1 MMTIDDLDTLKV
13 VSDSFR
19 IQILEVL
26 VSKPQSVNQIAEK
39 MGLAPSKLYYHINLL
54 EKHGLIQV
62 VDTTLHGNII
72 EKHYWVTAFNIR
84 LDDNLC
90 SFSVTEDMDNIASI
104 MVVPIDATR
113 NDIIRSLEAR
123 RFARDQGAEE
133 HPRQV
138 MIYREVSNLSDEQ
151 ANDFIAR
158 FKALTEEFESA
169 SDQESGEDVQTHAL
183 TIAFYP
189 SFYYDQSKESHST

>member
-1 MMTIDDLDTLKV
+1 
-13 VSDSFR
+13 
-19 IQILEVL
+19 
-26 VSKPQSVNQIAEK
+26 
-39 MGLAPSKLYYHINLL
+39 
-54 EKHGLIQV
+54 
-62 VDTTLHGNII
+62 
-72 EKHYWVTAFNIR
+72 
-84 LDDNLC
+84 
-90 SFSVTEDMDNIASI
+90 MDNIASI